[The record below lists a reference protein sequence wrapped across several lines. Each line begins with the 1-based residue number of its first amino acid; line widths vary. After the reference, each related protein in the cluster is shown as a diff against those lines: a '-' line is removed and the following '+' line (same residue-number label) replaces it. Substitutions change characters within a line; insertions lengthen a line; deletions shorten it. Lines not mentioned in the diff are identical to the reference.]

1 MANGEVDTSQTPD
14 TSRLADTLGTV
25 PKLLQGYG
33 RQTSMEGRGQYARQQ
48 LPALFQGGAEAEA
61 QAKMG
66 AFERDQEKIR
76 KEAEAEREMV
86 RGTRM
91 EAQKLES
98 GLQQRGTFE
107 APEYRASDYAANS
120 ATRLLTA
127 VLLGGVAR
135 TSARGQLEAIKAMQ
149 DAEER
154 GLMDEFEQARMKFD
168 EQEKTRV
175 ENNRML
181 KERFDRMLD
190 LLGKD
195 RNAALVE
202 AKLIEGNLGKGI
214 IAAELRAG
222 NYSKAYDLF
231 NKAAEA
237 DDKVKIQRAAAA
249 TKQAAGPDRR
259 LKPGER
265 WNEEK
270 QVIEA
275 IQGSDIFKK
284 QKEKFSDEY
293 KGATSVISQT
303 ENGLKKIDEILDEV
317 NSEGFQ
323 LNFGGYNAYASR
335 FLSGPA
341 SDMRKKIDSFKSD
354 MKAAGKQLL
363 ATGGSIGQITEREWP
378 ILEQMIASIDPVLSE
393 DEARKTFEDIQ
404 NRFRRLVER
413 TVDTYETQFSDSQF
427 YKPLPVGG
435 VFGTPAPAGG
445 GGQPAAPASDGGF
458 DDAKRRR
465 LEELRRK
472 RDQGNLGG

>member
-1 MANGEVDTSQTPD
+1 MAEREPGSSTLP
-14 TSRLADTLGTV
+14 DTLGTV
-25 PKLLQGYG
+25 PSLLRGYG
-33 RQTSMEGRGQYARQQ
+33 AQPDTESRGAFARKQ

-66 AFERDQEKIR
+66 AFERDQEQIR
-76 KEAEAEREMV
+76 KTAEAEREV
-86 RGTRM
+86 ARGTRM
-91 EAQKLES
+91 ETEKLES
-98 GLQQRGTFE
+98 GLQQRGVFE
-107 APEYRASDYAANS
+107 APQYKASDYAANS

-135 TSARGQLEAIKAMQ
+135 TSASGQLQAIKAMQ
-149 DAEER
+149 DAEEK
-154 GLMDEFEQARMKFD
+154 GLMADFEAARMRFD
-168 EQEKTRV
+168 EQEKQRQD
-175 ENNRML
+175 NNKML
-181 KERFDRMLD
+181 KDRFDRMID

-231 NKAAEA
+231 NKASEAE
-237 DDKVKIQRAAAA
+237 DKIRLQRVQTAA
-249 TKQAAGPDRR
+249 KQAAGPDRR

-275 IQGSDIFKK
+275 IPGSDIFKK

-303 ENGLKKIDEILDEV
+303 ENGLNKINEILDEA
-317 NSEGFQ
+317 NKDGFEM
-323 LNFGGYNAYASR
+323 NFGGYNAYASR
-335 FLSGPA
+335 FASGPA

-393 DEARKTFEDIQ
+393 EEARNTFQDIQ
-404 NRFRRLVER
+404 NRFRRLIER

-427 YKPLPVGG
+427 YKPLPLEG
-435 VFGTPAPAGG
+435 VFGAPQPSGD
-445 GGQPAAPASDGGF
+445 GGQPRQMSDEDRQALEWANSNPNDPRAAQI
-458 DDAKRRR
+458 KRR
-465 LEELRRK
+465 
-472 RDQGNLGG
+472 LGVTDGF

>member
-1 MANGEVDTSQTPD
+1 MAEPGESTLP
-14 TSRLADTLGTV
+14 DTLGTV
-25 PKLLQGYG
+25 PRLLQGFG
-33 RQTSMEGRGQYARQQ
+33 EKTTPESRSQYARKEMA
-48 LPALFQGGAEAEA
+48 ALFRGGAEADA

-76 KEAEAEREMV
+76 KEAEAEREVV
-86 RGTRM
+86 RGTRL
-91 EAQKLES
+91 ESQKLDT
-98 GLQQRGTFE
+98 GLQERGTFE
-107 APEYRASDYAANS
+107 APEYKASDYAANS

-149 DAEER
+149 DAEEQ
-154 GLMDEFEQARMKFD
+154 GLRENFVAARSRFD
-168 EQEKTRV
+168 EQEKARV
-175 ENNRML
+175 DNNKML
-181 KERFDRMLD
+181 KDRFDRMID
-190 LLGKD
+190 LLSKD

-231 NKAAEA
+231 NKAIDAG
-237 DDKVKIQRAAAA
+237 DKTAFERLKAT
-249 TKQAAGPDRR
+249 TKQTIGPDRR

-284 QKEKFSDEY
+284 QKEKFSNEY

-317 NSEGFQ
+317 NSEGFE

-393 DEARKTFEDIQ
+393 EEAKSTFEDIQ

-413 TVDTYETQFSDSQF
+413 AVDTYETQFSDSQF

-435 VFGTPAPAGG
+435 VFGVPAAAGG
-445 GGQPAAPASDGGF
+445 VEQPAAAAGPQPGTVQDGYRFKGGDPANSNNWE
-458 DDAKRRR
+458 KI
-465 LEELRRK
+465 
-472 RDQGNLGG
+472 

>member
-445 GGQPAAPASDGGF
+445 GGQPAAPAGPQPGTVQDGYRF
-458 DDAKRRR
+458 K
-465 LEELRRK
+465 
-472 RDQGNLGG
+472 GGDPANANNWEKI